1 MFDGYHLPVDPQIF
15 WISEAI
21 SCHFWGVCLQHSK
34 FRSSF
39 SPIGEAFRVAPVGKP
54 GALQWLAKNDPN
66 TGAMKPAAPTVRGGD
81 RRYRSSQVTCTM
93 RSWNLAPLGVNSFQ
107 NFQNRQGLIR
117 NSLAFQGV
125 SFVLP
130 GKNLQIPLLDIQK
143 ASSATGPSCSH
154 FCITPELFHLL
165 MRGHDCGCPC
175 RVPSAIVSYRATF
188 FLSLMA
194 PLLVASCCSR
204 YKHPIFIYIPKH
216 GELRG
221 GAWVVGET
229 QGDQARLNIFGK
241 RMKEVPSGNSWHSY
255 WKWP

>member
-1 MFDGYHLPVDPQIF
+1 
-15 WISEAI
+15 
-21 SCHFWGVCLQHSK
+21 
-34 FRSSF
+34 
-39 SPIGEAFRVAPVGKP
+39 
-54 GALQWLAKNDPN
+54 
-66 TGAMKPAAPTVRGGD
+66 
-81 RRYRSSQVTCTM
+81 
-93 RSWNLAPLGVNSFQ
+93 LAPLGVNSFQ

-229 QGDQARLNIFGK
+229 QGDQARLIIFGK
-241 RMKEVPSGNSWHSY
+241 RMKEVPSGNS
-255 WKWP
+255 